1 MLLQTNH
8 MSDTPTGFKK
18 FAGRFGKG
26 WLIGLLVLAFILITI
41 RIALPPVA
49 KYYAN
54 DYLGGKLPGYVG
66 HIDAIH
72 FSFFRGAYQV
82 EGFYLDKMDSVLKK
96 ATPFVEVKLIDLS
109 VEWGALLNGAFVG
122 ELYIETP
129 VIAFT
134 KDKVEPKQVV
144 QDTTTFKQLLDVGM
158 PLDVNRVEIQNGSV
172 RYKDMTTNPLVD
184 IGITNIDVVA
194 ENLQNAIDPVQVLPS
209 TVLLDAKVY
218 GGTVHVDT
226 KLNLLADDPTFDI
239 TADVK
244 NLNLPSLNNFFK
256 AYGKFTMERG
266 EFNVYAEVAAKD
278 GGFKGYVKPLIKD
291 IKILGPSNKDEPW
304 YTKLWEGVLEAV
316 VWVFKNK
323 PEDQLAT
330 KIPLEGRFNDP
341 KPNILYT
348 IFALLRNGFIEAL
361 NPAIDYEINIHS
373 VAEVDTRKPGQKFK
387 DKMQAVKENRDAV
400 NSDKKKGTGKV
411 EKKKA
416 RLNRQSDDKK

>member
-1 MLLQTNH
+1 
-8 MSDTPTGFKK
+8 MSDTPNGFKK
-18 FAGRFGKG
+18 FAARFGKG
-26 WLIGLLVLAFILITI
+26 WLIGLLVLAVILIAI

-96 ATPFVEVKLIDLS
+96 ATPFVEVRLIDLS
-109 VEWGALLNGAFVG
+109 VEWGALLHGAFVG
-122 ELYIETP
+122 ELFIETP

-144 QDTTTFKQLLDVGM
+144 EDTTTFKQLLDVGM

-172 RYKDMTTNPLVD
+172 RYKDLTTNPQVD

-194 ENLQNAIDPVQVLPS
+194 ENLQNAVDPVQVLPS
-209 TVLLDAKVY
+209 TILLDAKVY

-226 KLNLLADDPTFDI
+226 KLNLLADDPTFDV

-244 NLNLPSLNNFFK
+244 HVNLPSLNNFFK
-256 AYGKFTMERG
+256 AYGKFTMQSG
-266 EFNVYAEVAAKD
+266 EFNVYTEVAAKD
-278 GGFKGYVKPLIKD
+278 GGFKGYIKPLMKD
-291 IKILGPSNKDEPW
+291 IKISGPDDKDENFLV
-304 YTKLWEGVLEAV
+304 KIWEGVLDAV

-323 PEDQLAT
+323 PNDQLAT

-361 NPAIDYEINIHS
+361 NPSIDNEINIHS
-373 VAEVDTRKPGQKFK
+373 PAEVDTRKPGQKFK
-387 DKMQAVKENRDAV
+387 DKMNAIKENRNAV
-400 NSDKKKGTGKV
+400 NKDKKKSTGKADN
-411 EKKKA
+411 KKA
-416 RLNRQSDDKK
+416 RLKRKSGDKK